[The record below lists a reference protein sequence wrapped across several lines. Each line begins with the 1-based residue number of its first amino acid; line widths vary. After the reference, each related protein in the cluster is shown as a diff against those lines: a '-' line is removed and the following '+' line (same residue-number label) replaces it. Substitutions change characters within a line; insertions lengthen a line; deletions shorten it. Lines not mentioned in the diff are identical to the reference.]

1 MAGARAVHLAEPHAR
16 IDQDQLPAGI
26 HNERI
31 LVDREIA
38 LVEEI
43 GSENL
48 VDPLLGDALEHL
60 CSECAELKRTIRNH
74 RAFESAELE
83 AIGGG

>member
-38 LVEEI
+38 LVE
-43 GSENL
+43 GPFNSE
-48 VDPLLGDALEHL
+48 VQREG
-60 CSECAELKRTIRNH
+60 
-74 RAFESAELE
+74 F
-83 AIGGG
+83 